1 MPMSQWPCRPESLK
15 DLMNEE
21 LIRFV
26 LAGAIEKYRTPLT
39 IVDVQER
46 YDPFVPY
53 AFRG

>member
-1 MPMSQWPCRPESLK
+1 
-15 DLMNEE
+15 MNEE

-46 YDPFVPY
+46 YDPFVPRQQ
-53 AFRG
+53 ATQFCLHLRGNDTE